1 VCAARGQSHLHNY
14 SVSLNAFGHLLG
26 NPGEEPTH
34 VSYQFVVQVC
44 RESGCETRDAV
55 QAEGDALERILCM
68 VFQVYV
74 LLAILESIDDTRSDD
89 HILNRLVDLIA
100 EVLRE
105 KVVRYECVRGA
116 R

>member
-1 VCAARGQSHLHNY
+1 
-14 SVSLNAFGHLLG
+14 
-26 NPGEEPTH
+26 
-34 VSYQFVVQVC
+34 
-44 RESGCETRDAV
+44 
-55 QAEGDALERILCM
+55 M